1 MPCPRC
7 ARNNMINPIERNYTS
22 RRDNKTYIC
31 DVCSIEESLIDC
43 MAIKK
48 TKNEKRFKEKINKK
62 IVYKK

>member
-1 MPCPRC
+1 MPCLRC
-7 ARNNMINPIERNYTS
+7 NRNNMINPIAQNNTS

-48 TKNEKRFKEKINKK
+48 TVNEKLFRAKLKNK
-62 IVYKK
+62 